1 MKHSTSRKVRKPK
14 TPKSKPKRAGPE
26 RGAKLLRAV
35 VDSIPMGV
43 LVWGVD
49 GTLQFANR
57 RAAEIAG
64 RLFQPGQTP
73 AEIVATHQ
81 IQRSGT
87 REPYP
92 AELFSSHQLQT
103 GEPTPFTDAEIQLPD
118 GRRRHVEGWTSHS
131 VTAFADVTDR
141 RSTEAIS
148 AADSRVLE
156 MVAADVPLEQ
166 ILDALVRAFEAL
178 AEGML
183 ASILLVED
191 GVRVRHGAA
200 PSLPE
205 EWIRLVD
212 GQPIGPNEGSCG
224 AAAYLK
230 QTVIAAD
237 IATDPRWVSYREAAL
252 ACGLRASWSVPIMG
266 PDQTVLGTFALYF
279 SEPREPTPRL
289 IELTTHASHVAA
301 AAIQRHREREV
312 MHASEARARL
322 IVEHALDASVL
333 MDSDGIVTG
342 WNARATAIFGWTLEE
357 AVGRKLATL
366 IIPEAYRAH
375 HEEGLRRYLATG
387 VGPILNRRI
396 QITALHRDGHEFPVE
411 LSVTPIRTADRV
423 MFSAFIEDITAAK
436 QAEEALRESQQHLS
450 LVYDHV
456 DDVLFH
462 LQVEP
467 QGYRFVSVNPAFTA
481 ATGLEQQQVIGK
493 LIQEVIPEPSQ
504 SLVLGKYAEAI
515 RTHKTVR
522 WQETTPYPAGTR
534 HGDAAI
540 TPVFDAQGQ
549 PKFLIGSVRDM
560 TEQRGMEEQV
570 RQLQKLE
577 AVGQL
582 SGGIAHDFNNILCVI
597 VGVGNMLRQDVKE
610 PDQRGQID
618 EILQAGERGAA
629 LTRQFLAFSRKQVL
643 QPEVLDL
650 NAGIK
655 NLEKMLRRLIRED
668 IALTLA
674 LDPKLWRVQAD
685 PGQIEQVVTNL
696 VVNARDA
703 MPGGGQL
710 TIATSN
716 VELDA
721 AFAKS
726 HVSMVP
732 GPYVRLVIS
741 DTGHGMDEETQK
753 RVFEPFFTT
762 KELGKGTGL
771 GLATVYGIVKQ
782 SGGNIWLTSTP
793 GQGTAFTVYFP
804 RSTGE
809 VTAAPERSARISGGR
824 ALGDTHILL
833 VEDEPALRRAIER
846 MLARLKYRVT
856 VAESGDEALAAVA
869 AQRLRPDVLIT
880 DMVMP
885 GMKTGELVERL
896 RTIQP
901 SVRVLR
907 MSGYAAEEIASPA
920 TPESGMPFLRKP
932 FTINELA
939 TAVQAVLDSDAKGR

>member
-1 MKHSTSRKVRKPK
+1 MKRSASRKVRKPK
-14 TPKSKPKRAGPE
+14 VPKSQ
-26 RGAKLLRAV
+26 GATLLRAV

-57 RAAEIAG
+57 RAVEIAG
-64 RLFQPGQTP
+64 RPFQPGQTP

-81 IQRSGT
+81 ILRSGT

-92 AELFSSHQLQT
+92 AELFSSQQLQT

-118 GRRRHVEGWTSHS
+118 GRRRHVEGWTSYS
-131 VTAFADVTDR
+131 VTAFADVTER
-141 RSTEAIS
+141 RSAEAIS

-166 ILDALVRAFEAL
+166 VLDALVRAFEAL
-178 AEGML
+178 ADGML
-183 ASILLVED
+183 ASILLIED

-205 EWIRLVD
+205 AWIRLVD
-212 GQPIGPNEGSCG
+212 GQRIGPNEGSCG
-224 AAAYLK
+224 SAAYLK
-230 QTVIAAD
+230 QPVIAGD
-237 IATDPRWVSYREAAL
+237 IATDPRWVSYRNAAL

-289 IELTTHASHVAA
+289 IELTTHASHVAG

-312 MHASEARARL
+312 MRASEARARL
-322 IVEHALDASVL
+322 IVENALDASVL

-357 AVGRKLATL
+357 AVGHKLASL
-366 IIPEAYRAH
+366 IIPEPYRAR
-375 HEEGLRRYLATG
+375 HEEGLRRYLVSG

-411 LSVTPIRTADRV
+411 LSVTPIRTSDRL

-467 QGYRFVSVNPAFTA
+467 QGYRFVSVNPAFMA

-493 LIQEVIPEPSQ
+493 LIQEVIPEPSR
-504 SLVLGKYAEAI
+504 SMVLDKYAEAI

-597 VGVGNMLRQDVKE
+597 LAVGNMLHEQLED
-610 PDQRGQID
+610 PDQRGQLE
-618 EILQAGERGAA
+618 EIVHAGERGAA
-629 LTRQFLAFSRKQVL
+629 LTSQFLAFSRRQVL
-643 QPEVLDL
+643 QPEIINL
-650 NAGIK
+650 NEGVK

-668 IALTLA
+668 IELTLT
-674 LDPKLWRVQAD
+674 LDPGLWRVKAD

-703 MPGGGQL
+703 MPSGGRL
-710 TIATSN
+710 IIATSN

-721 AFAKS
+721 EFAKT
-726 HVSMVP
+726 HVSTVP

-741 DTGHGMDEETQK
+741 DTGHGMDAETRK
-753 RVFEPFFTT
+753 RIFEPFFTT

-782 SGGNIWLTSTP
+782 SGGNIWVSSTP
-793 GQGTAFTVYFP
+793 GQGTTFTVYFP
-804 RSTGE
+804 RSTE
-809 VTAAPERSARISGGR
+809 VLRSTPGRGTRVSGGR
-824 ALGDTHILL
+824 ALGDTRVLL

-846 MLARLKYRVT
+846 MLVHLKYRVT
-856 VAESGDEALAAVA
+856 VAASGDEALATVTAN
-869 AQRLRPDVLIT
+869 RLEPDVLIT

-885 GMKTGELVERL
+885 GMKTGVLVERL
-896 RTIQP
+896 RAIHP
-901 SVRVLR
+901 NVKVLR
-907 MSGYAAEEIASPA
+907 MSGYAAHEIVDPVNL
-920 TPESGMPFLRKP
+920 ESTAPFLRKP
-932 FTINELA
+932 FTIEELDA
-939 TAVQAVLDSDAKGR
+939 TIQTVLDADGSRGTH

>member
-1 MKHSTSRKVRKPK
+1 MKRSAARKVG
-14 TPKSKPKRAGPE
+14 KRARPE
-26 RGAKLLRAV
+26 QGAKLLRAV

-49 GTLQFANR
+49 GKLQFANR
-57 RAAEIAG
+57 RAVEIAG
-64 RLFQPGQTP
+64 RPFQPGQTA

-81 IQRSGT
+81 ILRSGT
-87 REPYP
+87 RAPYP

-131 VTAFADVTDR
+131 VTAFADVTER
-141 RSTEAIS
+141 RSAEAIN

-178 AEGML
+178 ADGML

-230 QTVIAAD
+230 QTVIAGD
-237 IATDPRWVSYREAAL
+237 IATDPRWVKYRDAAL

-289 IELTTHASHVAA
+289 IELTSHASHVAA

-312 MHASEARARL
+312 MRANEARARL
-322 IVEHALDASVL
+322 IVEHALDASVQ

-366 IIPEAYRAH
+366 IIPEPYRAH
-375 HEEGLRRYLATG
+375 HEEGLRRYLASG

-411 LSVTPIRTADRV
+411 LSVTPIRSPDRV

-467 QGYRFVSVNPAFTA
+467 QGYRFVSVNPAFTV

-493 LIQEVIPEPSQ
+493 SIEEVIPEPSR
-504 SLVLGKYAEAI
+504 SLVLEKYAEAI

-597 VGVGNMLRQDVKE
+597 LAVGNMLHEELED
-610 PDQRGQID
+610 PDQRGQLE
-618 EILQAGERGAA
+618 EIVHAGERGAA
-629 LTRQFLAFSRKQVL
+629 LTSQFLAFSRRQVL
-643 QPEVLDL
+643 SPEIINL
-650 NAGIK
+650 NEGIR

-668 IALTLA
+668 IELTLMLA
-674 LDPKLWRVQAD
+674 PGLWRVKAD

-710 TIATSN
+710 TITTSN

-721 AFAKS
+721 EFAKT
-726 HVSMVP
+726 HVSTVP
-732 GPYVRLVIS
+732 GPYVRLVIA
-741 DTGHGMDEETQK
+741 DTGYGMDEETKK
-753 RVFEPFFTT
+753 RIFEPFFTT

-782 SGGNIWLTSTP
+782 SGGNIWVSSTP
-793 GQGTAFTVYFP
+793 GQGTTFTVYFP
-804 RSTGE
+804 RSTE
-809 VTAAPERSARISGGR
+809 VLRATPGRGTRISAGR
-824 ALGDTHILL
+824 ALGDTHVLL

-846 MLARLKYRVT
+846 MLVHLKYRVT
-856 VAESGDEALAAVA
+856 VAASGDEALDAVA
-869 AQRLRPDVLIT
+869 ANRLTPDVLIT

-885 GMKTGELVERL
+885 GMKTAVLVERL
-896 RTIQP
+896 RAVHP
-901 SVRVLR
+901 NVKVLR
-907 MSGYAAEEIASPA
+907 MTGYAAHEIVDPA
-920 TPESGMPFLRKP
+920 NLESTAPVLRKP
-932 FTINELA
+932 FTIEELA
-939 TAVQAVLDSDAKGR
+939 TAVQAALDSHGSLSQ

>member
-1 MKHSTSRKVRKPK
+1 MKRSAPRKV
-14 TPKSKPKRAGPE
+14 SKPKVPKSQ
-26 RGAKLLRAV
+26 GATLLRAV

-49 GTLQFANR
+49 GKLQFANR

-64 RLFQPGQTP
+64 RPFQPGQTP
-73 AEIVATHQ
+73 TQIVATHQ
-81 IQRSGT
+81 ILRSGT
-87 REPYP
+87 RQPYP
-92 AELFSSHQLQT
+92 AELFSSQQLQT

-118 GRRRHVEGWTSHS
+118 GRRRHVEGWTSYS
-131 VTAFADVTDR
+131 VTAFADVTER
-141 RSTEAIS
+141 RSAEAIS

-156 MVAADVPLEQ
+156 MVAADAPLDR

-178 AEGML
+178 ADGML

-230 QTVIAAD
+230 EPVIAGD
-237 IATDPRWVSYREAAL
+237 IATDPRWVRYRDAAL

-266 PDQTVLGTFALYF
+266 PDQAVLGTFALYF
-279 SEPREPTPRL
+279 SQPREPTPRL
-289 IELTTHASHVAA
+289 IELATQASHVAA
-301 AAIQRHREREV
+301 AAIQRHRDREV
-312 MHASEARARL
+312 MRASEARARL
-322 IVEHALDASVL
+322 IVEHALDASVQ
-333 MDSDGIVTG
+333 MDSDGVVTG

-357 AVGRKLATL
+357 VVGHKLATL
-366 IIPEAYRAH
+366 IIPPPYRAH
-375 HEEGLRRYLATG
+375 HEEGLRRYLASG

-411 LSVTPIRTADRV
+411 LSVTPIITSDRV

-436 QAEEALRESQQHLS
+436 QAEEALRESKEHLS

-467 QGYRFVSVNPAFTA
+467 QGYRFVSVNPAFTVV
-481 ATGLEQQQVIGK
+481 TGLEQQHVIGK
-493 LIQEVIPEPSQ
+493 LIQEVIPEPSR

-515 RTHKTVR
+515 RTQKTVR
-522 WQETTPYPAGTR
+522 WEETTPYPSGTR
-534 HGDAAI
+534 HGDVAI

-549 PKFLIGSVRDM
+549 PKYLIGSVRDV
-560 TEQRGMEEQV
+560 TERRRMEEQV

-582 SGGIAHDFNNILCVI
+582 SGGIAHDFNNILGVI
-597 VGVGNMLRQDVKE
+597 VGVGNMLRNDVKE
-610 PDQRGQID
+610 PDQRGQIE

-629 LTRQFLAFSRKQVL
+629 LTRQFLAFGRKQVL
-643 QPEVLDL
+643 QPRILDL
-650 NAGIK
+650 NAGLK
-655 NLEKMLRRLIRED
+655 DLEKMLRRLIRED
-668 IALTLA
+668 IALSLE
-674 LDPKLWRVQAD
+674 LDPALWRIKAD
-685 PGQIEQVVTNL
+685 PGQVEQVVTNL

-703 MPGGGQL
+703 MPHGGRL
-710 TIATSN
+710 IIATSN
-716 VELDA
+716 VSLDA
-721 AFAKS
+721 EFAKT
-726 HVSMVP
+726 HVSTVP
-732 GPYVRLVIS
+732 GPYVRIVIS

-762 KELGKGTGL
+762 KEVGKGTGL

-782 SGGNIWLTSTP
+782 SGGNIWVTSTP
-793 GQGTAFTVYFP
+793 GQGTTFTVYFP
-804 RSTGE
+804 RSTE
-809 VTAAPERSARISGGR
+809 ELSAVPEPSARISGGR
-824 ALGDTHILL
+824 AIGDTHILL

-846 MLARLKYRVT
+846 MLARLEYRVT
-856 VAESGDEALAAVA
+856 VAASGDEALDAVA
-869 AQRLRPDVLIT
+869 SQRLKPDVLLT

-896 RTIQP
+896 LAIQP
-901 SVRVLR
+901 NVKVLR
-907 MSGYAAEEIASPA
+907 MSGYTAEEVASPA
-920 TPESGMPFLRKP
+920 SPESGTPFLRKP
-932 FTINELA
+932 FSVDELA
-939 TAVQAVLDSDAKGR
+939 AAVQAVLDSGR

>member
-1 MKHSTSRKVRKPK
+1 MKRSAPRKVPKPK
-14 TPKSKPKRAGPE
+14 APKSK
-26 RGAKLLRAV
+26 GAELLRAV

-49 GTLQFANR
+49 GLLQFANR
-57 RAAEIAG
+57 RAVEIAG
-64 RLFQPGQTP
+64 RPFEPGQSP
-73 AEIVATHQ
+73 AQIVVTHR
-81 IQRSGT
+81 IMRAGT
-87 REPYP
+87 GEPYP
-92 AELFSSHQLQT
+92 TALFSSRHLQT
-103 GEPTPFTDAEIQLPD
+103 GQPTPFTDAEIQHPD
-118 GRRRHVEGWTSHS
+118 GRRRYVEGWTSHA

-141 RSTEAIS
+141 RNAEAIS

-156 MVAADVPLEQ
+156 MVAADLPLER
-166 ILDALVRAFEAL
+166 ILDALVKAFEAL
-178 AEGML
+178 ADGML
-183 ASILLVED
+183 ASILLLED

-205 EWIRLVD
+205 AWIRLVD
-212 GQPIGPNEGSCG
+212 GQAIGPNEGSCG

-230 QTVIAAD
+230 QPVIAAD
-237 IATDPRWVSYREAAL
+237 IATDPRWVKYRDAAL
-252 ACGLRASWSVPIMG
+252 ASGLRASWSVPIMG

-279 SEPREPTPRL
+279 SEPREPTPQL

-301 AAIQRHREREV
+301 AAIQRHRDREV
-312 MHASEARARL
+312 ARASEERARL

-357 AVGRKLATL
+357 AVGRKLASL
-366 IIPEAYRAH
+366 IIPVPYRAQ
-375 HEEGLRRYLATG
+375 HEAGLRHYLESG

-396 QITALHRDGHEFPVE
+396 QITALHRDGREFPVE
-411 LSVTPIRTADRV
+411 LSVTPIRSRDRLL
-423 MFSAFIEDITAAK
+423 FSAFIEDISASK
-436 QAEEALRESQQHLS
+436 QAEEALRESQEHLS

-481 ATGLEQQQVIGK
+481 VTGLEQHQVIGK
-493 LIQEVIPEPSQ
+493 MVQDVIPEPSRT
-504 SLVLGKYAEAI
+504 LVLDKYEEAI
-515 RTHKTVR
+515 RTRKTVR
-522 WQETTPYPAGTR
+522 WEETTPYPAGTR
-534 HGDAAI
+534 HGDVAI
-540 TPVFDAQGQ
+540 TPVFDPQGL
-549 PKFLIGSVRDM
+549 PKYLIGSVRDI
-560 TEQRGMEEQV
+560 TERRRMEEQV
-570 RQLQKLE
+570 RQLQKLD
-577 AVGQL
+577 AIGQL
-582 SGGIAHDFNNILCVI
+582 SGGIAHDFNNILGVI
-597 VGVGNMLRQDVKE
+597 VGVGNMLLQDVTE

-618 EILQAGERGAA
+618 EILHAGERGAA

-643 QPEVLDL
+643 QPEILDL
-650 NAGIK
+650 NAGIR

-668 IALTLA
+668 IALALS
-674 LDPKLWRVQAD
+674 LDPGLWRMKAD

-703 MPGGGQL
+703 MPGGGRL
-710 TIATSN
+710 GIATSN
-716 VELDA
+716 VDLDA
-721 AFAKS
+721 AFAQA
-726 HVSMVP
+726 HVSTVP
-732 GPYVRLVIS
+732 GPYVRLAIS

-762 KELGKGTGL
+762 KEVGKGTGL

-782 SGGNIWLTSTP
+782 SGGNIWVTSAP
-793 GQGTAFTVYFP
+793 GQGTTFTIYFP
-804 RSTGE
+804 RSLEELSATH
-809 VTAAPERSARISGGR
+809 ERGGRISGGR

-846 MLARLKYRVT
+846 MLTRLKYRVT

-869 AQRLRPDVLIT
+869 AHRLKPDVLIT

-896 RTIQP
+896 HAAQP
-901 SVRVLR
+901 KVRVLR
-907 MSGYAAEEIASPA
+907 MSGYAAEEVASPA
-920 TPESGMPFLRKP
+920 GAEPGMPFLRKP
-932 FTINELA
+932 FTIDELS
-939 TAVQAVLDSDAKGR
+939 TAIKTVLETGA